1 VVLSIKLLLGGFFRV
16 HIGYVYLRGNNYYY
30 QRKIPRDLLHRY
42 GGSKHIKVNLKTND
56 LKQVA
61 KQVSV
66 LNKQYESTW
75 ASLRNNPELKP
86 SSVHGAA
93 IKLFSQFG
101 LKSQPS
107 INEDSGI
114 DQFVDTLQQKR
125 EAYAQGDEDAYL
137 NSSLEDFLDPVEVEA
152 LRLIKEEPKFRLS
165 DALEV
170 YLNGHAKKNNEKFCT
185 YARRAWN
192 RLIEVIGDKEFVQ
205 IARADTNEFISK
217 ELERGSKTT
226 TVERHISVIKA
237 VFNVVIIE
245 RELSQAN
252 PFMKLRIPGLGED
265 SKIRGTFDST
275 QLSTLIHECK
285 RKNDDIR
292 WLLALQID
300 LGCSLSEVTG
310 LALSDLRLNVG
321 LSYVSFKPHFWRPLK
336 TKYSTRNVP
345 LVGVSLWAAYR
356 IVESAKKGQRYAF
369 PRYTNGIECK
379 ANYASDTLNKWIR
392 SLGIGKTTQE
402 LRHTMRG
409 RLRHTNAPKSIQ
421 DDIGGWGREDIGDA
435 YGLGGEGLNQ
445 LKGWLEKVVTKD

>member
-1 VVLSIKLLLGGFFRV
+1 M

-86 SSVHGAA
+86 SSVRGAA

-107 INEDSGI
+107 INEDPGI

-185 YARRAWN
+185 YARRVWN
-192 RLIEVIGDKEFVQ
+192 RLIEAIGDKEFVQ
-205 IARADTNEFISK
+205 IVRADT
-217 ELERGSKTT
+217 
-226 TVERHISVIKA
+226 
-237 VFNVVIIE
+237 
-245 RELSQAN
+245 
-252 PFMKLRIPGLGED
+252 
-265 SKIRGTFDST
+265 
-275 QLSTLIHECK
+275 
-285 RKNDDIR
+285 
-292 WLLALQID
+292 
-300 LGCSLSEVTG
+300 
-310 LALSDLRLNVG
+310 
-321 LSYVSFKPHFWRPLK
+321 
-336 TKYSTRNVP
+336 
-345 LVGVSLWAAYR
+345 
-356 IVESAKKGQRYAF
+356 
-369 PRYTNGIECK
+369 
-379 ANYASDTLNKWIR
+379 
-392 SLGIGKTTQE
+392 
-402 LRHTMRG
+402 
-409 RLRHTNAPKSIQ
+409 
-421 DDIGGWGREDIGDA
+421 
-435 YGLGGEGLNQ
+435 
-445 LKGWLEKVVTKD
+445 

>member
-1 VVLSIKLLLGGFFRV
+1 M
-16 HIGYVYLRGNNYYY
+16 HIRYIYSRGNNYYY

-42 GGSKHIKVNLKTND
+42 AGSSHIKVNLKTND
-56 LKQVA
+56 LKQVTT
-61 KQVSV
+61 QVSV

-75 ASLRNNPELKP
+75 ASLRNNLELKP
-86 SSVHGAA
+86 SSVRGVA

-101 LKSQPS
+101 LKTQPS
-107 INEDSGI
+107 TNEGSGT

-125 EAYAQGDEDAYL
+125 DVYAQGDEDAYL
-137 NSSLEDFLDPVEVEA
+137 NSSLEGFLDPVEVEA
-152 LRLIKEEPKFRLS
+152 LRLIKEEPKFRFS

-185 YARRAWN
+185 YARRACN

-205 IARADTNEFISK
+205 IVRADANEFISK

-245 RELSQAN
+245 RELSQTN

-265 SKIRGTFDST
+265 SKIRGTFDFT

-285 RKNDDIR
+285 RKNDDVR
-292 WLLALQID
+292 WLLALQVD

-321 LSYVSFKPHFWRPLK
+321 LSYVSFKPYPWRPLK
-336 TKYSTRNVP
+336 TKSSTRSVP

-369 PRYTNGIECK
+369 PRYNNGIECK

-392 SLGIGKTTQE
+392 SLGIGKTTHE
-402 LRHTMRG
+402 LRHTMRD
-409 RLRHTNAPKSIQ
+409 RLRNANAPKSTQ
-421 DDIGGWGREDIGDA
+421 DTIGGWGREDIGDA
-435 YGLGGEGLNQ
+435 YDLGDGLNQ
-445 LKGWLEKVVTKD
+445 LKGWLHKVVIRD